1 MSTQPQGEGE
11 GESKAEATG
20 LNLLDLKYLLD
31 S

>member
-1 MSTQPQGEGE
+1 MLTQPQGEEE